1 MAQQLAMTRLRASV
15 LMRLF
20 LGLVQRQG
28 DQGMTMLEMLVG
40 LMLLTIF
47 MASMVLASQ
56 ITLRYSMGP
65 VDTNADASKA
75 ASMQLTDVQLATQ
88 IAGRSLRRLAQ
99 SLQQADASW
108 LASRA
113 DLSSGC
119 LTSKQGWDF
128 ALASDGQTDRWSVS
142 ASNRSL
148 QGLHGSQAYREN
160 GAAASVPGVISSVCL
175 YAVPGMA
182 PEPSAATP
190 KPGLYLLKAS
200 ILTPMAGQANPLLK
214 PSLVFFCYPLYL
226 C

>member
-1 MAQQLAMTRLRASV
+1 MAQQLAMTKLRPGLVWRLSQ
-15 LMRLF
+15 
-20 LGLVQRQG
+20 GLVQRQG
-28 DQGMTMLEMLVG
+28 CQGMTMLEMLVG

-56 ITLRYSMGP
+56 ITLRYSVGP

-113 DLSSGC
+113 DSSSGC

-160 GAAASVPGVISSVCL
+160 GAAASVPVVISSVCL

-190 KPGLYLLKAS
+190 KPGLYLLKGS
-200 ILTPMAGQANPLLK
+200 ILAPMAGQANPLLK

>member
-1 MAQQLAMTRLRASV
+1 MTKLRTSLLWRLCQ
-15 LMRLF
+15 
-20 LGLVQRQG
+20 GLRQRRG

-47 MASMVLASQ
+47 TASLVLVSQ

-75 ASMQLTDVQLATQ
+75 AAMQLTDVQLATQ
-88 IAGRSLRRLAQ
+88 ITGRSLRRLAQ
-99 SLQQADASW
+99 SLQLADASW
-108 LASRA
+108 LASHA
-113 DLSSGC
+113 DSSSGC
-119 LTSKQGWDF
+119 LTSQQGWDF
-128 ALASDGQTDRWSVS
+128 ALTSDGQSDSWSVS

-160 GAAASVPGVISSVCL
+160 RAAASVPGVISSVCL
-175 YAVPGMA
+175 YAVQGME
-182 PEPSAATP
+182 PEATAAIP

-200 ILTPMAGQANPLLK
+200 ILAPMAGQVNPLLK